1 MRSFVCRFDF
11 GICSFADSNDLQNPL
26 SQPLSPPGTL
36 RDNLVYPSMV
46 KEDGELVDPKQFSD
60 EDLLAVLQQVDLPNL
75 ASRSGDG
82 DPIRGLNT
90 KLE

>member
-1 MRSFVCRFDF
+1 MRSFVCRVHFDK
-11 GICSFADSNDLQNPL
+11 CSFVISKNLQNPL
-26 SQPLSPPGTL
+26 SLPQSPPGTL
-36 RDNLVYPSMV
+36 RDNLVYPSMA
-46 KEDGELVDPKQFSD
+46 KEDGELVDSNQWSD